1 MASLRKRIGSPYWVA
16 CYYDAH
22 RNRVQRST
30 EQTNRKTAQAVA
42 DKLEKAAKL
51 AAEQRLGEAAA
62 RKLIGEIYEA
72 VAKERL
78 PLSSTRDFLTCWIEG
93 RKADTSPRTH
103 AAYAQNVRDFLAS
116 LGPRAD
122 LDVSQVSKSDVA
134 KFRDGVLRRTSAASA
149 NKAVK
154 LLRVALGAA
163 HKGGFAQDNPAAKI
177 DTLRRTAADRQQR
190 RPFTH
195 KELRLIIDAASNEW
209 RGIIAFGLYTGQRL
223 GDIARLTWNNIDTTR
238 NELRFTTAKTGR
250 NMIIPLAAPLLSYV
264 ESLDAG
270 DNPAAPLF
278 PKAAAEVA
286 KSGKAAVLSKQFH
299 ALLVS
304 VGLAAEWKSTGT
316 GRNGARTLSPLS
328 FHSLRHTATSLLKN
342 AGVSEIVARDIIGHD
357 SEAVSRNYS
366 HVDEDM
372 KRASVAKLPDLL
384 TASAASK
391 EKGARVGG

>member
-1 MASLRKRIGSPYWVA
+1 MA
-16 CYYDAH
+16 DAW
-22 RNRVQRST
+22 
-30 EQTNRKTAQAVA
+30 
-42 DKLEKAAKL
+42 EKAAKL
-51 AAEQRLGEAAA
+51 ASEKRLGEAQA
-62 RKLIGEIYEA
+62 RKVIGEIYEA
-72 VAKERL
+72 VATERL
-78 PLSSTRDFLTCWIEG
+78 PLSSTRDFLTRWIEG
-93 RKADTSPRTH
+93 RKANTSPRTYD
-103 AAYAQNVRDFLAS
+103 AYAQNVRDFLAS
-116 LGPRAD
+116 LGSRAD

-134 KFRDGVLRRTSAASA
+134 KFRDGVLRRTSPASA

-163 HKGGFAQDNPAAKI
+163 HKDGFAQDNPAAKL
-177 DTLRRTAADRQQR
+177 DTLKRTAADRQKR
-190 RPFTH
+190 RAFTH
-195 KELRLIIDAASNEW
+195 KELRLIIDTASNEW

-223 GDIARLTWNNIDTTR
+223 GDIARLTWANIDTTR

-278 PKAAAEVA
+278 PIAAAEVA

-316 GRNGARTLSPLS
+316 GRNGARTLSPLC

-366 HVDEDM
+366 HVDEDI
-372 KRASVAKLPDLL
+372 KRTSIAKLPDLL
-384 TASAASK
+384 AGTPPDANPLSAKRIISP
-391 EKGARVGG
+391 